1 MKLMIK
7 ALSLILSA
15 LMIFILPSCLDSS
28 GTNPGGASD
37 KESEALTDNAS
48 PVTTEPPFDASAY
61 TYTPSLKDESEMEF
75 GIIIAGD
82 VIVEIAKYVAEAP
95 QFSEAGALRYLG
107 DAKKAH
113 AVIDGYYDYE
123 IIRIYG
129 NKLPVVR
136 YSEDL
141 NVKIS
146 DDMTVTEMFYYHIEG
161 FDSSGNPIGE
171 KCGWMPEEKGEYYL
185 VVKAVHNGEYGNFK
199 MQYLAKIIN
208 G

>member
-7 ALSLILSA
+7 ALSLILSV
-15 LMIFILPSCLDSS
+15 LMIFILPSCQTGENEKSEDAS
-28 GTNPGGASD
+28 GEVFQSIPAET
-37 KESEALTDNAS
+37 L
-48 PVTTEPPFDASAY
+48 FDASAY

-107 DAKKAH
+107 DAKLAH
-113 AVIDGYYDYE
+113 ARIDGFYDYD
-123 IIRIYG
+123 IIRLYG
-129 NKLPVVR
+129 DKLPVVR

-141 NVKIS
+141 TVRISEDMNVTGI
-146 DDMTVTEMFYYHIEG
+146 YYYKVMG
-161 FDSSGNPIGE
+161 WKGYDPIWE
-171 KCGWMPEEKGEYYL
+171 KYSEMPEEKGEYYL
-185 VVKAVHNGEYGNFK
+185 VVKANHNGEYGEFK
-199 MQYLAKIIN
+199 MQYFAKIIN